1 MPEEIFFFLFLGNE
15 TTKKKVD
22 ANFSFWI
29 TEKKGQQKY
38 VILSDKM
45 LFLVILYRLHQQYEP
60 FCFDEVI
67 QPKY

>member
-1 MPEEIFFFLFLGNE
+1 MPEEIFFNFLA
-15 TTKKKVD
+15 TKQQKKLMQI
-22 ANFSFWI
+22 FHFGSQ
-29 TEKKGQQKY
+29 KKGQQKY